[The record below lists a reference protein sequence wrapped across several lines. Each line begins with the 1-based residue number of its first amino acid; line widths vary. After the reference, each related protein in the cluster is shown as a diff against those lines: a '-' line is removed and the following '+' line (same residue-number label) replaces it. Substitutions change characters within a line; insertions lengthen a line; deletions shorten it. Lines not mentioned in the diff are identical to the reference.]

1 MENWPRLVP
10 PPRWTRLHLF
20 LKAQTTLASDMDH
33 LMVSDGDMIPA
44 RGIKNGNPRTE
55 GFDGKIIHFRRGFS
69 NAMFNCWRVLLTM
82 GNGVSKIP
90 PCYLIELGG
99 IPTKLVVVTLAVS
112 GTVPEQFLCNELKS
126 HRSHIALHVCGF
138 LFTETNDVTNALSQ
152 TSCLLHSYRLRVFR
166 PINIPSLPWHSS
178 DMLCTCKLRED
189 QRPGAQNVMISSQWQ
204 RD

>member
-1 MENWPRLVP
+1 M
-10 PPRWTRLHLF
+10 
-20 LKAQTTLASDMDH
+20 
-33 LMVSDGDMIPA
+33 
-44 RGIKNGNPRTE
+44 
-55 GFDGKIIHFRRGFS
+55 GFS

-112 GTVPEQFLCNELKS
+112 GTVPEQFLCNKLKS
-126 HRSHIALHVCGF
+126 HRSHIALRICGV

-152 TSCLLHSYRLRVFR
+152 TSCLLHSYRLRVFH